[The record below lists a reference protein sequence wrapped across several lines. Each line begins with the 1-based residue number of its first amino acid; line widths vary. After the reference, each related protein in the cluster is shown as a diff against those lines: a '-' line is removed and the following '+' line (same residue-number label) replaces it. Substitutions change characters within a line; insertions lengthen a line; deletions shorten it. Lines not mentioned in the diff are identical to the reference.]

1 MKKIFYLFLIVGL
14 LLCGCGKEKTQEDKL
29 VDLGYTQN
37 ETTFTKVDGCF
48 DLIVTLHTN
57 TDVCAVNKNDQ
68 STTVRKADRHG
79 CFRRRDYVL

>member
-37 ETTFTKVDGCF
+37 ETTFTKGN
-48 DLIVTLHTN
+48 VTLTRELN
-57 TDVCAVNKNDQ
+57 MEYN
-68 STTVRKADRHG
+68 
-79 CFRRRDYVL
+79 